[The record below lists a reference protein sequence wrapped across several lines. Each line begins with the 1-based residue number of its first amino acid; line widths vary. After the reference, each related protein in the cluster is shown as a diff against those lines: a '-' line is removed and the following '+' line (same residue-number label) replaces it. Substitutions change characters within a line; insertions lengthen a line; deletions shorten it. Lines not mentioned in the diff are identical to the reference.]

1 MPPKPLFKYTIEVF
15 NEETKVIDTK
25 EIEGSHITIARD
37 WSFPFVESTL
47 QIWLDVM
54 VVFQWWVSNVISL
67 DAAAL

>member
-15 NEETKVIDTK
+15 NEKTKVIDTK

-37 WSFPFVESTL
+37 RSLPFVKSTL
-47 QIWLDVM
+47 LIWLDGE
-54 VVFQWWVSNVISL
+54 VVFQRWVSNVISF